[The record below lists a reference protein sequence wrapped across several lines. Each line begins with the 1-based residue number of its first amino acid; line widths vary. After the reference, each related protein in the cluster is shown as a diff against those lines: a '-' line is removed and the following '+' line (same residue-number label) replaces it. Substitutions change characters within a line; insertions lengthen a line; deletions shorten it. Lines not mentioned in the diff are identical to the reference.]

1 MSQSVLSIQSKN
13 THLKHQGQCL
23 CWGYSLPSLPVYKST
38 FHILHIS
45 PKNCPW
51 LIHGSK
57 TKIKKGSAQIFFCV
71 PEKQN
76 SKIKLMSFS
85 RKFLPRYKK
94 NLFFWLQNGG
104 RRIYEINFYKY
115 SRLGLAYHFCLLK
128 YGVRLWGHF
137 VTFIACIPHCK
148 QYWRWA
154 KVQIKGH
161 CDAHENWCASKSLIA
176 IINL

>member
-1 MSQSVLSIQSKN
+1 MHIKFWISVTKCPFHPKQKYPFETSGSVFVLGLFL
-13 THLKHQGQCL
+13 T
-23 CWGYSLPSLPVYKST
+23 VFTRVST

-57 TKIKKGSAQIFFCV
+57 TEIKKGSAQIFFCV

-104 RRIYEINFYKY
+104 RRIYGIDFYKY
-115 SRLGLAYHFCLLK
+115 SRLGLVYHFCLLK

-137 VTFIACIPHCK
+137 VTFIACIPQCK

-154 KVQIKGH
+154 KVQRDTVMLMKTGVH
-161 CDAHENWCASKSLIA
+161 LNP
-176 IINL
+176 